1 MDENPGD
8 QLPEIVGKAIERF
21 EAAHADREAAL
32 RAARLT
38 IQLSSRAIRA
48 AHRREFDEA
57 RALAGEARETI
68 LPAGEVIRARKE
80 FFDSGMLHDA
90 EKEYAE
96 AVLTIAMLAGE
107 ALPGP
112 EELGVGPAPYLNG
125 LAEAASE
132 LRRAVLDRLRD
143 GGLPG
148 EGLKEAER
156 LLAIMDDVYVALIT
170 VDFPDAVT
178 RGLRRTTDQFRAV
191 LERTRS
197 DLTVAA
203 RQLALEEKLD
213 RMADRLG

>member
-1 MDENPGD
+1 MADKSGER
-8 QLPEIVGKAIERF
+8 LAEIVERARERF
-21 EAAHADREAAL
+21 GEAHADREAAL
-32 RAARLT
+32 RAARTT

-48 AHRREFDEA
+48 AHRREMDEA
-57 RALAGEARETI
+57 GALVAEARETI
-68 LPAGEVIRARKE
+68 LPAGEAIRARKE

-96 AVLTIAMLAGE
+96 AALTIAMLGGKP
-107 ALPGP
+107 LPGP

-143 GGLPG
+143 GGLA
-148 EGLKEAER
+148 EAER
-156 LLAIMDDVYVALIT
+156 LLVIMDDVYVALIT

-203 RQLALEEKLD
+203 RQLGLEEKLD
-213 RMADRLG
+213 RMADRLE